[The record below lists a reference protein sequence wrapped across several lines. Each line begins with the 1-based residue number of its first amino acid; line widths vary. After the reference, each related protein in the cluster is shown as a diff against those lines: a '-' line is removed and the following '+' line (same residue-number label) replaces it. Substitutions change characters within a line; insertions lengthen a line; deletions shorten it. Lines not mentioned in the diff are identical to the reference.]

1 MLYKIRNL
9 TKRYDERIVLDLK
22 EFSLERGQVLGL
34 LGPNGAGKT
43 TLLEILAFLLP
54 PTAGSVWFGNERVDF
69 GSMGLINF
77 RQKVVLVQQHPILF
91 TSTVFNNVAFPLK
104 IRGVSKREQHRIVDE
119 LLALVGMEAFGGA
132 RAHTLSGGET
142 QRAAIAQALACS
154 PEVILLDEPT
164 ASVDVEN
171 QIAIEHIIKEINRE
185 KGISVILTTHDMI
198 QASRLAD
205 EIVFMFEGK
214 AAESIYEN
222 IFSAHIEE
230 DVASDRKYCVIRDG
244 FRLGMNCAKSG
255 PVRITIN
262 PEKVDISKD
271 EIIPSRENSFKGKLI
286 QLTDEHKRIRA
297 LVDVGVP
304 LGLLISKEHF
314 AGLHLSIG
322 SEVWVV
328 VPSESIEI
336 F

>member
-9 TKRYDERIVLDLK
+9 TKRYNERLVLDLK
-22 EFSLERGQVLGL
+22 DFSLERGRVLGL
-34 LGPNGAGKT
+34 IGPNGAGKT

-54 PTAGSVWFGNERVDF
+54 PTEGSVWFGDEMVDF
-69 GSMGLINF
+69 SSKGLMNL
-77 RQKVVLVQQHPILF
+77 RRKVVLVQQRPILF
-91 TSTVFNNVAFPLK
+91 TTTVYNNVAFPLK
-104 IRGVSKREQHRIVDE
+104 IRGVSKSEQHRIVGE
-119 LLALVGMEAFGGA
+119 LLALVGMEAFAGA
-132 RAHTLSGGET
+132 KADTLSGGET

-171 QIAIEHIIKEINRE
+171 RITIEHIIKEINRE

-198 QASRLAD
+198 QASRLTD

-214 AAESIYEN
+214 AAGSICEN

-230 DVASDRKYCVIRDG
+230 THNRKYCVIRDG
-244 FRLGMNCAKSG
+244 FRLDVNCERSG
-255 PVRITIN
+255 PVRVAIN
-262 PEKVDISKD
+262 PEKVEIRKD
-271 EIIPSRENSFKGKLI
+271 EIITPGENSFKGKLI
-286 QLTDEHKRIRA
+286 QLTDEPKRIRA

-304 LGLLISKEHF
+304 LGILISKERF
-314 AGLHLSIG
+314 NDLHLSIG
-322 SEVWVV
+322 LEVWVEIL
-328 VPSESIEI
+328 SDSIDV